1 MQSTV
6 LDTSEGPNT
15 LDIDVDEIKDRVDLL
30 KETVDQ
36 LANDKQELE
45 YIKIAISSFCI
56 ERAKI

>member
-36 LANDKQELE
+36 LANDN
-45 YIKIAISSFCI
+45 
-56 ERAKI
+56 